1 MKKRN
6 NERRTMDIV
15 LIVIAIVLIVFTV
28 TMVITFWHMG
38 SVPDILIT
46 AVFGAC
52 LGEFGFMAWIKNVKE
67 RYGNEGYDVAS
78 DGLRSPDGAGDRS
91 LKEDVRG

>member
-1 MKKRN
+1 MKK
-6 NERRTMDIV
+6 EKKVMDTVLAVIAVV
-15 LIVIAIVLIVFTV
+15 LILFTIAMI
-28 TMVITFWHMG
+28 ITFWHIG

-67 RYGNEGYDVAS
+67 KCSNERYDDPIDGMCDS
-78 DGLRSPDGAGDRS
+78 DWTGDGSNQENAGRP
-91 LKEDVRG
+91 EV